1 MLNKRFYNLT
11 YGQYASK
18 VVFWAILKNLSS
30 LFLLIAGRTQ
40 NPSKSLKKTPLLRQK
55 GDNNPTPN
63 TTLSLFNLQVIVNHW
78 MLREKFVTFPL
89 LNNSNNCNWVKED
102 VFVTEDEQVLTV
114 QREKREA
121 GDRPLKKRKG

>member
-1 MLNKRFYNLT
+1 
-11 YGQYASK
+11 
-18 VVFWAILKNLSS
+18 
-30 LFLLIAGRTQ
+30 
-40 NPSKSLKKTPLLRQK
+40 
-55 GDNNPTPN
+55 
-63 TTLSLFNLQVIVNHW
+63 

>member
-1 MLNKRFYNLT
+1 
-11 YGQYASK
+11 
-18 VVFWAILKNLSS
+18 
-30 LFLLIAGRTQ
+30 
-40 NPSKSLKKTPLLRQK
+40 
-55 GDNNPTPN
+55 
-63 TTLSLFNLQVIVNHW
+63 

-121 GDRPLKKRKG
+121 GTDRLKKERARLKH

>member
-1 MLNKRFYNLT
+1 
-11 YGQYASK
+11 
-18 VVFWAILKNLSS
+18 
-30 LFLLIAGRTQ
+30 
-40 NPSKSLKKTPLLRQK
+40 
-55 GDNNPTPN
+55 
-63 TTLSLFNLQVIVNHW
+63 
-78 MLREKFVTFPL
+78 MLREKFATFPL